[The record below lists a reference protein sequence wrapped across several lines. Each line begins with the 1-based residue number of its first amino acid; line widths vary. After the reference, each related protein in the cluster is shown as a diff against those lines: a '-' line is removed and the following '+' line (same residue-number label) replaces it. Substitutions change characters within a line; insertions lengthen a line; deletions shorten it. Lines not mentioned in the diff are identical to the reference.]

1 METSPEDIRGMSSAK
16 GIVTARGG
24 MTSHAALIAR
34 QMGKVCIVGC
44 GDLHIDYKARTMLV
58 SKKNITIKQGDE
70 ISIDGTTGEVIA
82 GKVKTKP
89 SEVISVLI
97 EKSLKPNKAPMYERY
112 AQIMKWADEYRV
124 LRVRANADQPDQ
136 CVHAVAFGAEG
147 IGLCRT
153 EHMFFGGDRIDSVR
167 EMILA
172 ETKEE
177 RANALK
183 KILPFQRQDFFEIFK
198 EMKDRPVTI
207 RTLDPPLHEFL
218 PHSEKEIE
226 ELSKKIKTPKE
237 KIQRRIQQLHE
248 MNPMLGFRGCRLGI
262 LYPEITEIQVQA
274 IFEAAA
280 IARKKGIKA
289 FPEIMIPFVGH
300 VRELGMQKEVVNRI
314 AEKVMQEKKV
324 KLTYLVGTMIE
335 IPRAALSAYE
345 IAKVAEFFSF
355 GTNDLTQ
362 LTAGLSRDDAG
373 QFLPYYV
380 ENNIYE
386 RDPFQSIDRNGVG
399 KLMGIAAKEGRNSN
413 GSLKI
418 GICGE
423 HGGDPSSVE
432 FCHSLGLNYVS
443 CSPFRIPIARLAA
456 ARAVIQE
463 KNVAS
468 PIMPVQTQ
476 RSVLPQLASGL
487 SNAKRAILLKNS
499 SLRRSKVGF

>member
-1 METSPEDIRGMSSAK
+1 
-16 GIVTARGG
+16 
-24 MTSHAALIAR
+24 
-34 QMGKVCIVGC
+34 
-44 GDLHIDYKARTMLV
+44 
-58 SKKNITIKQGDE
+58 
-70 ISIDGTTGEVIA
+70 
-82 GKVKTKP
+82 
-89 SEVISVLI
+89 
-97 EKSLKPNKAPMYERY
+97 
-112 AQIMKWADEYRV
+112 
-124 LRVRANADQPDQ
+124 
-136 CVHAVAFGAEG
+136 
-147 IGLCRT
+147 
-153 EHMFFGGDRIDSVR
+153 
-167 EMILA
+167 
-172 ETKEE
+172 
-177 RANALK
+177 
-183 KILPFQRQDFFEIFK
+183 
-198 EMKDRPVTI
+198 
-207 RTLDPPLHEFL
+207 
-218 PHSEKEIE
+218 
-226 ELSKKIKTPKE
+226 
-237 KIQRRIQQLHE
+237 
-248 MNPMLGFRGCRLGI
+248 
-262 LYPEITEIQVQA
+262 
-274 IFEAAA
+274 
-280 IARKKGIKA
+280 
-289 FPEIMIPFVGH
+289 
-300 VRELGMQKEVVNRI
+300 
-314 AEKVMQEKKV
+314 MQEKKV

-499 SLRRSKVGF
+499 SLRLSKVGF